1 VRGLLALVV
10 LLASLASRPAAAQ
23 VGTTTDIIT
32 GTVTGPDSQPLA
44 GATVLA
50 TSVETRVSRQRVTD
64 VHGRFTIVFPDG
76 GGRYELTARFV
87 GMAPS
92 QITIAREA
100 DEDRIVARIHMG
112 LLSVALEPVTVT
124 ARSNVRSDRS
134 GPGSSDRSFNPDQLT
149 RLPIDASDPAAIAT
163 LQPGVLGTGGD
174 SSSITTN
181 FSVAGQRPTA
191 NNVTLDGVSFGS
203 GSVPQDAVRSIRVV
217 TNTYDVAR
225 GQFSGGLIASTTRSG
240 TNIPQGSFTYSLR
253 DRSLAWGEV
262 TTSAFGQGSTQN
274 QLSGGIGGPIVSNKL
289 FVFGALQGRWR
300 GDALPSLTTAD
311 AGTLVRLGVSPDSA
325 ARFVALAAASGAP
338 TSLPG
343 LSPDRSTTT
352 TLALLRLDWQ
362 ASDAQTL
369 TLRLDGSWDS
379 QDPTRVGTLAVPAT
393 GGTRSTRGDGIF
405 ASLTSFVGGNFIN
418 ELRGYFGRDRRV
430 ARGYFALPAAHVEVA
445 SDLPDSGQGVTTLA
459 FGGNS
464 GLPQR
469 IDDQGLEVADEFSWL
484 SGRTAHR
491 LKLGVDVVGTR
502 VEENQ
507 VSNQLGTFVFPS
519 LAALA
524 ADSPSMFTRTLAP
537 AGRAG
542 TAWNSALYAGDA
554 WRPAAGLSLTYGMRF
569 EAGRFTGAPS
579 YNRAV
584 DSLFGVR
591 TDRVPG
597 EVHVSPRIGFTW
609 QLGGAG
615 RTDVLH
621 STYLRGG
628 LGDFRSPTPTS
639 LYATA
644 LSAPGTAD
652 AQTELVCVGAA
663 VPRPDWSRYAQDPAT
678 IPLQCAD
685 TAGAVTVTPQ
695 PAVTAFDAGYRAPA
709 ARRASLALVQRF
721 AANYW
726 VTLDASYAR
735 GVHQY
740 GFRDLNRT
748 TVPRFTLSD
757 EAGRAVYVPADSIVS
772 ATGALSST
780 ASRVHPEF
788 RQVLVIGS
796 DLQSDTKQLTLSF
809 TGATSRGAAFRVA
822 YTFMRA
828 SDQSSFSCCSAASG
842 FASPTTAGNPDAR
855 EWATSNYERR
865 HSFVGTASY
874 PITRALEIT
883 AYGRFV
889 SGAPFTPLVGSDL
902 NGDGA
907 RNDRAFLFD
916 PATAGDTSVASGM
929 RALLAGAPSAVRSCL
944 ARQLGRIAARNSC
957 TGPWQPSFDLQLNW
971 RPAWFALDRRLT
983 LSVLTVNLLGGLD
996 QWLHGAANLH
1006 GWGYGTWPDPVLL
1019 YVNGFD
1025 PAAKSFHYTVN
1036 GRFGSVA
1043 STSGGI
1049 TLPFQLALQGRYA
1062 LGPGRVRQRARAAA
1076 TTPAVEAPTLPVNLV
1091 AAILQLRDSLACT
1104 PEQVTQLAAISDS
1117 LDARDRT
1124 LADSMQA
1131 VVQQAGDRTDPAI
1144 VLARLGPLVAA
1155 ARDNVRQ
1162 ALARARA
1169 VLTPEQ
1175 WSKVPEALK

>member
-1 VRGLLALVV
+1 
-10 LLASLASRPAAAQ
+10 
-23 VGTTTDIIT
+23 
-32 GTVTGPDSQPLA
+32 
-44 GATVLA
+44 
-50 TSVETRVSRQRVTD
+50 
-64 VHGRFTIVFPDG
+64 
-76 GGRYELTARFV
+76 
-87 GMAPS
+87 M
-92 QITIAREA
+92 
-100 DEDRIVARIHMG
+100 
-112 LLSVALEPVTVT
+112 
-124 ARSNVRSDRS
+124 
-134 GPGSSDRSFNPDQLT
+134 
-149 RLPIDASDPAAIAT
+149 
-163 LQPGVLGTGGD
+163 
-174 SSSITTN
+174 
-181 FSVAGQRPTA
+181 
-191 NNVTLDGVSFGS
+191 
-203 GSVPQDAVRSIRVV
+203 
-217 TNTYDVAR
+217 
-225 GQFSGGLIASTTRSG
+225 
-240 TNIPQGSFTYSLR
+240 
-253 DRSLAWGEV
+253 
-262 TTSAFGQGSTQN
+262 
-274 QLSGGIGGPIVSNKL
+274 
-289 FVFGALQGRWR
+289 
-300 GDALPSLTTAD
+300 
-311 AGTLVRLGVSPDSA
+311 
-325 ARFVALAAASGAP
+325 
-338 TSLPG
+338 
-343 LSPDRSTTT
+343 
-352 TLALLRLDWQ
+352 
-362 ASDAQTL
+362 
-369 TLRLDGSWDS
+369 
-379 QDPTRVGTLAVPAT
+379 
-393 GGTRSTRGDGIF
+393 
-405 ASLTSFVGGNFIN
+405 
-418 ELRGYFGRDRRV
+418 
-430 ARGYFALPAAHVEVA
+430 
-445 SDLPDSGQGVTTLA
+445 
-459 FGGNS
+459 
-464 GLPQR
+464 
-469 IDDQGLEVADEFSWL
+469 ADEFSWL
-484 SGRTAHR
+484 PGRTTHR
-491 LKLGVDVVGTR
+491 LKLGLDVVGTR

-507 VSNQLGTFVFPS
+507 ASNQLGTFVFPS

-524 ADSPSMFTRTLAP
+524 ADSPSMYTRTLAP
-537 AGRAG
+537 PGRAG
-542 TAWNSALYAGDA
+542 TAWNGSAYAGDA
-554 WRPAAGLSLTYGMRF
+554 WRPMAGLSLSYGMRL
-569 EAGRFTGAPS
+569 EAGRFTGAPP

-591 TDRVPG
+591 TDRVPS

-609 QLGGAG
+609 QLGGVG
-615 RTDVLH
+615 RTDVFH

-628 LGDFRSPTPTS
+628 VGDFRSPTPTS

-678 IPLQCAD
+678 IPSQCAD
-685 TAGAVTVTPQ
+685 TAGAVTVTPR
-695 PAVTAFDAGYRAPA
+695 PVVTAFDAGYRAPA

-721 AANYW
+721 AGNYW
-726 VTLDASYAR
+726 VTLDASYGR

-740 GFRDLNRT
+740 GFRDLNLT

-788 RQVLVIGS
+788 GQVLTIGS
-796 DLQSDTKQLTLSF
+796 DLQSDTKQLTVSF
-809 TGATSRGAAFRVA
+809 TGATARGAAFRVA

-828 SDQSSFSCCSAASG
+828 RDQSSFSCCSAASG
-842 FASPTTAGNPDAR
+842 FASPTTAGNPDTR
-855 EWATSNYERR
+855 EWGTSNYERR

-907 RNDRAFLFD
+907 HNDRAFLFD

-929 RALLAGAPSAVRSCL
+929 GALLAGAPSAVRSCL

-1006 GWGYGTWPDPVLL
+1006 GWGYGAWPDPVLL

-1025 PAAKSFHYTVN
+1025 PATHRFRYTVN
-1036 GRFGSVA
+1036 GRFGSIA

-1062 LGPGRVRQRARAAA
+1062 LGPGRLPRPARAAA
-1076 TTPAVEAPTLPVNLV
+1076 PTAGVEAPTLPANLV

-1104 PEQVTQLAAISDS
+1104 PQQVTQLAAISDS
-1117 LDARDRT
+1117 LDARDRV

-1144 VLARLGPLVAA
+1144 VLARLGPLVAT

-1162 ALARARA
+1162 ALARVRA